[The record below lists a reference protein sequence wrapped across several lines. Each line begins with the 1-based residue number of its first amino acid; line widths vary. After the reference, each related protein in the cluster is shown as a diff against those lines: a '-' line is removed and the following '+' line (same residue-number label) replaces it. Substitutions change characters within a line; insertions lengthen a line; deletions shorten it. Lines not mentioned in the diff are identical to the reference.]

1 VNEQT
6 VRIALRELV
15 DRYASAVDRKQIAE
29 VAALFTT
36 EGELLIH
43 APGEADPRSAYRGRA
58 EITRALG
65 GLDRYPVTFHLVGNQ
80 LLDVGAGSQASG
92 ETYCQASHLYE
103 ADGEQRIHV
112 LSIRYED
119 TFVYETDRWR
129 FAVRRQRTDWAE
141 DRPFHHR
148 EL

>member
-6 VRIALRELV
+6 VRTALRELV
-15 DRYASAVDRKQIAE
+15 DRYASAVDRKQLSE
-29 VAALFTT
+29 VAELFTT
-36 EGELLIH
+36 DGELLIH
-43 APGEADPRSAYRGRA
+43 ARGDGAPRHAYRGRA

-65 GLDRYPVTFHLVGNQ
+65 GLDRYPVTFHQVGGQ
-80 LLDVGAGSQASG
+80 LLNVEEGSQASG

-103 ADGEQRIHV
+103 VDGEQRIYV
-112 LSIRYED
+112 MSIRYED
-119 TFVYETDRWR
+119 TFVYETDRWL

>member
-6 VRIALRELV
+6 VRSALRELV
-15 DRYASAVDRKQIAE
+15 DRYASAVDRKQLSE

-36 EGELLIH
+36 DGQLLIH
-43 APGEADPRSAYRGRA
+43 ARGEAEPRHAYRGRA
-58 EITRALG
+58 EITSALG

-80 LLDVGAGSQASG
+80 LLDVEEGSHASG

-103 ADGEQRIHV
+103 ADGEQRIYV
-112 LSIRYED
+112 QSVRYED
-119 TFVYETDRWR
+119 VFVYETDRWL
-129 FAVRRQRTDWAE
+129 FAVRRQRVDWAE

-148 EL
+148 EI